1 MSIILYVSLLVIDL
15 CVYMYMQ
22 PHSRSFMITGANS
35 GIGKMAA
42 LALAKKGGW

>member
-15 CVYMYMQ
+15 CVYMH